1 MFVLGRSR
9 SGSPAVPRCCDTHIC
24 IVPTSIAATVP
35 HVLGWSAPSSTD
47 RLIKVGRRVKT
58 WKRLTVLGCG
68 RYEISV
74 DMVATSDS
82 TVTVSLDPLPTDAD
96 ASVGLETGD

>member
-1 MFVLGRSR
+1 M
-9 SGSPAVPRCCDTHIC
+9 
-24 IVPTSIAATVP
+24 
-35 HVLGWSAPSSTD
+35 
-47 RLIKVGRRVKT
+47 
-58 WKRLTVLGCG
+58 RLTVLGCG